1 MIEEHNLVEERDRV
15 VGEGSFGK
23 VYAGKYAG
31 TPVVIKHL
39 KDPLDREAFLRE
51 ADFLDNM
58 LHPNIVSILAYDR
71 SRIVLEKYDSDARHL
86 EGDEEVTLVARDC
99 MRGLAYMH
107 THNGCTRHGDIKPA
121 NILLKFD
128 SSGKLIKAALGDMG
142 LARACH
148 KRQMIGTRGYM
159 PFIRGSSDRMHDVF
173 ALGVSLLNAT
183 FDQHV
188 HCSRATYD
196 TVSDYPVSGPEHDS
210 EDNTMY
216 YANKMPVWMRNTL
229 AQMLVLVHREGD
241 TEQEKTRITLKILEQ
256 WETLVNMP
264 GTIGV
269 PVPAV
274 LTVPMIPDISMG
286 SEDDVA
292 VNPANM
298 MMGTSESGPLESM
311 GQLDEVRD
319 SDFEF

>member
-1 MIEEHNLVEERDRV
+1 MIEEHNLVEELDRV
-15 VGEGSFGK
+15 IGEGSFGK
-23 VYAGKYAG
+23 VYAGKYSG

-39 KDPLDREAFLRE
+39 KNPLDREDFLRE

-58 LHPNIVSILAYDR
+58 LHPNIVSILAYDS

-148 KRQMIGTRGYM
+148 RREMIGTRGYM

-173 ALGVSLLNAT
+173 ALAVSLLNAT
-183 FDQHV
+183 FNEYV
-188 HCSRATYD
+188 HGSRDTYD
-196 TVSDYPVSGPEHDS
+196 RVADYPMSGPEEDS
-210 EDNTMY
+210 KDNTMY
-216 YANKMPVWMRNTL
+216 YANKMSPWMKIPL
-229 AQMLVLVHREGD
+229 SQMLVLVHREGD
-241 TEQEKTRITLKILEQ
+241 TDQEKTQITLKILEQ
-256 WETLVNMP
+256 WEVLMNIS
-264 GTIGV
+264 GTIGT
-269 PVPAV
+269 PVPIPRV
-274 LTVPMIPDISMG
+274 SGSPDISMG
-286 SEDDVA
+286 SEDDVV
-292 VNPANM
+292 VNPGNM
-298 MMGTSESGPLESM
+298 MMGTSDSGPLESM